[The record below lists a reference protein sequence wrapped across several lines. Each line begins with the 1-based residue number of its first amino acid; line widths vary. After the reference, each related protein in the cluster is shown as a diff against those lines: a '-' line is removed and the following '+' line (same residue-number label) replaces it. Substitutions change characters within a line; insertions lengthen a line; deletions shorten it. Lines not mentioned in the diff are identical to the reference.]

1 MSHFVVNLRDPEEE
15 EKQPP
20 AGTRRGGET
29 DASKKDKDAGSFQK
43 AKNLEEKVEK
53 ELNVRPKKRGGFGRL
68 LKIAGV
74 VLAAFLL
81 VGAVVGYF
89 YWQGLKTSPQYSLAL
104 LVDAARRNDQKAID
118 ELVDTD
124 AVVESFMPQ
133 ITDKAT
139 EMYGKNLPA
148 DKLAKIKDSAAPLMP
163 AIKQRARQEV
173 PRVIAEKTDKF
184 VTIPYWAIAI
194 GAGFYLDIK
203 PSGETATVTSNIPGR
218 QFELTMKRNGDKWRV
233 VGIRDEALAKRIAEN
248 VGQELITISTKEG
261 LKKASEK
268 MNAPGLENIKKKI
281 DELFK

>member
-1 MSHFVVNLRDPEEE
+1 MSQFVVNLSEPEKEEE
-15 EKQPP
+15 QPTVV
-20 AGTRRGGET
+20 G
-29 DASKKDKDAGSFQK
+29 KKTIESNISQK
-43 AKNLEEKVEK
+43 AEVTNIADK
-53 ELNVRPKKRGGFGRL
+53 PKKRGGCGRIL
-68 LKIAGV
+68 GISGV
-74 VLAAFLL
+74 VLAVILL
-81 VGAVVGYF
+81 IGAVVGYF

-124 AVVESFMPQ
+124 AVVESFLPQ

-139 EMYGKNLPA
+139 EMYGKNMPA
-148 DKLAKIKDSAAPLMP
+148 DKIAKVKDAANPLMP

-184 VTIPYWAIAI
+184 ASIPYWAIAI
-194 GAGFYLDIK
+194 GASYYLDIK
-203 PSGETATVTSNIPGR
+203 PDGETAIVTSKIPER

-233 VGIRDEALAKRIAEN
+233 VGIKDEALATRIAQT
-248 VGQELITISTKEG
+248 VGQELITISTREG
-261 LKKASEK
+261 LKRASEK